1 MVATLYLMGCVLAAG
16 QTDGRPAPALRGD
29 WLLAPRLSR
38 SQELVYRGTF
48 AEEAKGTRVEFSRN
62 YHVEA
67 RVFVLDTPPRGAEV
81 AFLTVL
87 KHRGP
92 APAGPAVGAPP
103 PATSVRLERAA
114 VDLQGKVSADRAANL
129 TVPLEGAP
137 TLECGM
143 FVEVPGGR
151 VGANE
156 PWGVL
161 EPGRPAR
168 SWSVAGNEAVR
179 GTACLKLVGVQQSD
193 EWDRP
198 RADRPAW
205 RRQDTVWVAPRVGI
219 AYKVERVIER
229 REPAQ
234 DRPTQRSVLRYEL
247 DSGFQLTGRYADDC
261 RQEIARALAL
271 RDKAAPLLPA
281 PARYAPNLAALLKEI
296 DYHVEHQPDTAYRP
310 ALLQVKR
317 AVEAAKR
324 GEAPPPALP
333 AESAAPPAVA
343 AVGRPAPDFLATEL
357 TGTGSARLRNL
368 LGRPV
373 LLVFYHPASP
383 TAAEVLRFAQ
393 KVVADR
399 GGAVRVVGMSVS
411 DDAAL
416 VRKQHAEMKLTFPVL
431 GGGGLRAS
439 YTIEDTP
446 KFVLLDG
453 AGVVRGAYLG
463 WGRETAGEVLAEL
476 ARWVAPP
483 R

>member
-16 QTDGRPAPALRGD
+16 QTGGPPTAPLRGD

-48 AEEAKGTRVEFSRN
+48 AEEARGTRVEFSRS

-67 RVFVLDTPPRGAEV
+67 RAFVLDTPPRGAEV

-92 APAGPAVGAPP
+92 QPAAPPAGTAVPAM
-103 PATSVRLERAA
+103 SVRLERAA
-114 VDLQGKVSADRAANL
+114 VDLQGKVSADRALNL
-129 TVPLEGAP
+129 TVPLEGPP
-137 TLECGM
+137 TLECEM
-143 FVEVPGGR
+143 FVEVPSGR

-156 PWGVL
+156 PWEVL
-161 EPGRPAR
+161 ETGRPAR
-168 SWSVAGNEAVR
+168 TWRVAGSEAVR
-179 GTACLKLVGVQQSD
+179 GTVCLKLVGVQQSD

-205 RRQDTVWVAPRVGI
+205 RRQDTVWVAPRLGI

-234 DRPTQRSVLRYEL
+234 DRPTQRSVLRYDL
-247 DSGFQLTGRYADDC
+247 DSGLQLSGRYADDC

-271 RDKAAPLLPA
+271 RDRAAPLLPT

-317 AVEAAKR
+317 AVEAARR

-333 AESAAPPAVA
+333 GGSTAPPAVA
-343 AVGRPAPDFLATEL
+343 TVGQPAPDFLASQL
-357 TGTGSARLRNL
+357 TGTGSGRLRNW

-373 LLVFYHPASP
+373 LLVFYHPNSP
-383 TAAEVLRFAQ
+383 TADDVLRFAQ
-393 KVVADR
+393 KLAAGR
-399 GGAVRVVGMSVS
+399 AGALHVVGMSVS
-411 DDAAL
+411 DDAAV
-416 VRKQHAEMKLTFPVL
+416 VRKQHAELRLTFPVL
-431 GGGGLRAS
+431 GGGGLRHS
-439 YTIEDTP
+439 YAIEDTP

-476 ARWVAPP
+476 ERWTGPP